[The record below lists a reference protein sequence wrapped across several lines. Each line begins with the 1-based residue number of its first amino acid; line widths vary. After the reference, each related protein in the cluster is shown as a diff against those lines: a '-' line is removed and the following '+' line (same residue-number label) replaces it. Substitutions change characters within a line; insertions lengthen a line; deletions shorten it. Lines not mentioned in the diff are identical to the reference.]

1 MFVIL
6 LIYFK
11 NPILFRL
18 QFPLFSGFLFASY
31 LDIFGI
37 HQVYTF
43 SIHLFCK
50 WSEMISD
57 HFFSESNFLAKFH
70 GAIDSRTSFGM

>member
-1 MFVIL
+1 MTEG
-6 LIYFK
+6 
-11 NPILFRL
+11 
-18 QFPLFSGFLFASY
+18 PLFNPCYSGKK
-31 LDIFGI
+31 I
-37 HQVYTF
+37 
-43 SIHLFCK
+43 CK